1 MIRKWS
7 TTALRTPKERDWKA
21 MAVTVVVMVVVGIQV
36 SFLLLVVERLV
47 ELVSV
52 VPVATL
58 AAVAVGASVMD
69 STAAVVV
76 AMGSAIGDTQE
87 DEEVEVEE

>member
-1 MIRKWS
+1 M
-7 TTALRTPKERDWKA
+7 RTPKEKDWKA
-21 MAVTVVVMVVVGIQV
+21 MAVMVVVGIQV

-87 DEEVEVEE
+87 DEEEEVEE